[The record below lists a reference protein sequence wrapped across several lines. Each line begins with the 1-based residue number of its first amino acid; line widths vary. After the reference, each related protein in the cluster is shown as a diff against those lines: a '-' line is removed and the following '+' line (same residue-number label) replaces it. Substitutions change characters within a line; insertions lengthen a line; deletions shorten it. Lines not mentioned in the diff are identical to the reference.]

1 MKKNKWYTISVFII
15 MCVLLNLAGKCV
27 AGQLRLPLWLDS
39 LGTVAATYVCGPVCG
54 VIVGVTLNILY
65 SIIYSWTYA
74 CYAIVSVSIAVIAGI
89 CISKDYMKTLLGA
102 LTSSFY
108 IALVSCVISMIFN
121 YMFFNGYTN
130 NIWGDGVVESL
141 LGIGFN
147 DLLSHIAGQFYIDFP
162 DKIITVLALY
172 IFVRYDKGK
181 NRFDKRIMT
190 VCIYIGIAAMA
201 AVQLIEAGTSKC
213 VYAASDNIRNNQ
225 NNIEETPDYN
235 TYLQTVYGRENGIP
249 GGRANDIA
257 QTNDGI
263 LWIGTYGGLYR
274 YNGTE
279 FKWVDE
285 YASVKTVNCL
295 YKDEEGR
302 LWIGT
307 NDGGVSIMIDETII
321 NVVSEKEGLS
331 ADSVKCITQGSDG
344 DYYIGTTGAM
354 SVVSLAGG
362 LTVKSY
368 IDDIKYAVSADSDK
382 NGNIAVVSDNGQ
394 LSIVKNAAVISEYSA
409 SDGGRYT
416 TCSFDDAGMLYVGT
430 SKGNIDKYEY
440 IELYKSI
447 GKLKQSIVDKINNYT
462 ISNIPPKIIMFKE
475 NQEIIKKDEALLLG
489 YLHNIGFDVIV
500 FIPSA
505 NDGFMDVL
513 SENIY
518 SELKLPQIN
527 NKVNKNYIEKLGELL
542 RGRALVDEDIVAGLT
557 NFKYDSSIEDYK
569 KLLKKSDAI
578 FKKMEKKLFS

>member
-15 MCVLLNLAGKCV
+15 ICVLLNLAGKCI
-27 AGQLRLPLWLDS
+27 AGYFRLPLWLDS
-39 LGTVAATYVCGPVCG
+39 LGTVAAIYVCGPVCG

-74 CYAIVSVSIAVIAGI
+74 CYAIVSVSIAVVAGI

-108 IALVSCVISMIFN
+108 IALVSCSISVIFN

-130 NIWGDGVVESL
+130 NIWGDGVIESL

-147 DLLSHIAGQFYIDFP
+147 DLLSHVAGQFYIDFP

-190 VCIYIGIAAMA
+190 ACIYIGIAAMA
-201 AVQLIEAGTSKC
+201 AVQLIEVNTPKC
-213 VYAASDNIRNNQ
+213 VYAAFDNSRNNQ

-249 GGRANDIA
+249 GGCANDIA

-354 SVVSLAGG
+354 SIVSLADG

-440 IELYKSI
+440 DLYNNAYVLKESVSCNELNNIKGIYFVDNTLTENGTLFVCADNGIGYYDSKNQFINIDTGSFNNSI
-447 GKLKQSIVDKINNYT
+447 DHMTADYQGNLWFTSSRLGLLRLSRSAFTQLNYEHT
-462 ISNIPPKIIMFKE
+462 
-475 NQEIIKKDEALLLG
+475 D
-489 YLHNIGFDVIV
+489 
-500 FIPSA
+500 
-505 NDGFMDVL
+505 
-513 SENIY
+513 
-518 SELKLPQIN
+518 
-527 NKVNKNYIEKLGELL
+527 EKL
-542 RGRALVDEDIVAGLT
+542 VVNT
-557 NFKYDSSIEDYK
+557 VT
-569 KLLKKSDAI
+569 
-578 FKKMEKKLFS
+578 M

>member
-15 MCVLLNLAGKCV
+15 ICVLLNLAGKCI
-27 AGQLRLPLWLDS
+27 AGYFRLPLWLDS

-74 CYAIVSVSIAVIAGI
+74 CYAIVSVSIAVVAGI

-108 IALVSCVISMIFN
+108 IALVSCSISVIFN

-130 NIWGDGVVESL
+130 NIWGDGVIESL

-147 DLLSHIAGQFYIDFP
+147 DLLSHVAGQFYIDFP

-181 NRFDKRIMT
+181 NSFNKRIMT
-190 VCIYIGIAAMA
+190 VCIYIGIAVMV
-201 AVQLIEAGTSKC
+201 AVQLVEAGTSKC
-213 VYAASDNIRNNQ
+213 AYAASDNSSNDQ
-225 NNIEETPDYN
+225 NNEETPDYN

-249 GGRANDIA
+249 GGCANDIA

-354 SVVSLAGG
+354 SIVSLADG

-440 IELYKSI
+440 DLYNNAYVLKESVSCNELNNIKGIYFVDNTLTENGTLFVCADNGIGYYDSKNQFINIDTGSFNNSI
-447 GKLKQSIVDKINNYT
+447 DHMTADYQGNLWFTS
-462 ISNIPPKIIMFKE
+462 SR
-475 NQEIIKKDEALLLG
+475 LG
-489 YLHNIGFDVIV
+489 
-500 FIPSA
+500 
-505 NDGFMDVL
+505 
-513 SENIY
+513 
-518 SELKLPQIN
+518 
-527 NKVNKNYIEKLGELL
+527 LL
-542 RGRALVDEDIVAGLT
+542 RLSRSAFTHL
-557 NFKYDSSIEDYK
+557 NY
-569 KLLKKSDAI
+569 
-578 FKKMEKKLFS
+578 

>member
-1 MKKNKWYTISVFII
+1 M
-15 MCVLLNLAGKCV
+15 
-27 AGQLRLPLWLDS
+27 
-39 LGTVAATYVCGPVCG
+39 
-54 VIVGVTLNILY
+54 
-65 SIIYSWTYA
+65 
-74 CYAIVSVSIAVIAGI
+74 
-89 CISKDYMKTLLGA
+89 
-102 LTSSFY
+102 
-108 IALVSCVISMIFN
+108 
-121 YMFFNGYTN
+121 
-130 NIWGDGVVESL
+130 
-141 LGIGFN
+141 GIGFN

-162 DKIITVLALY
+162 DKVITVLALY
-172 IFVRYDKGK
+172 IYVKYDKGK
-181 NRFDKRIMT
+181 NRFDKRMMT
-190 VCIYIGIAAMA
+190 ACIYIGIAAMA
-201 AVQLIEAGTSKC
+201 AVQLVETGTPKC
-213 VYAASDNIRNNQ
+213 VYAASDNSRNNQ

-249 GGRANDIA
+249 GGCANDIA

-285 YASVKTVNCL
+285 YSSVKTVNCL

-307 NDGGVSIMIDETII
+307 NDSGVSIMIDETII

-354 SVVSLAGG
+354 SIVSLAGG

-382 NGNIAVVSDNGQ
+382 NGNIAAVSDNGQ

-430 SKGNIDKYEY
+430 SKGNIDKYDLNNNAYVLKESVSCN
-440 IELYKSI
+440 ELNNIKEIYFVDNTLTENATLFVCADNGTGYYDSQNRFINIDTGSFNNSI
-447 GKLKQSIVDKINNYT
+447 DHMTADYQGNLWFTSSRLGLLRLSRSAFTQLNY
-462 ISNIPPKIIMFKE
+462 E
-475 NQEIIKKDEALLLG
+475 
-489 YLHNIGFDVIV
+489 HND
-500 FIPSA
+500 
-505 NDGFMDVL
+505 
-513 SENIY
+513 
-518 SELKLPQIN
+518 
-527 NKVNKNYIEKLGELL
+527 EKLVVNTVTMWNGNYYIGTDSGIAVSYE
-542 RGRALVDEDIVAGLT
+542 AA
-557 NFKYDSSIEDYK
+557 DSSSASLDVT
-569 KLLKKSDAI
+569 
-578 FKKMEKKLFS
+578 FSTYPWGKAFGS